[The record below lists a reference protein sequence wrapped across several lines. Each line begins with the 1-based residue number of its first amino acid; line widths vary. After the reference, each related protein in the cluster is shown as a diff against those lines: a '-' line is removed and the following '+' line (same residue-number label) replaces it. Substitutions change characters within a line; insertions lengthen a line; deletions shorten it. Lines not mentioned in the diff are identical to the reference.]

1 MEKAEKIEK
10 NIAPKTWWLR
20 IRLWLLMTVLFGIMY
35 ALVAVVGSLLGIT
48 SFLFYGLAAFG
59 FILLQYLIGPSIVGW
74 SMKVKYVTE
83 KDEPELHKMIAELA
97 KEAGIPK
104 PRVGISQIPIPNAF
118 AFGRWKSDG
127 RVCVTQGILDLLNKK
142 ELRAV
147 LGHEMSHLKHR
158 DVVIITLL
166 SVIPMI
172 CWVVAQS
179 TIWSSGDKKG
189 NAAIIG
195 VFAFLLYFIT
205 NLLILYAS
213 RIREYYADAGSVSL
227 NNEPHYLASALYK
240 LVKGSATIPK
250 AQLKQAEGMK
260 AFFANDV
267 SRAHDDI
274 LNLTELDLDKSGT
287 LEESEIAIL
296 KQKHL
301 KLSPLDSLMEVL
313 STHPNMLKRIKA
325 LAEMK

>member
-1 MEKAEKIEK
+1 MEKV
-10 NIAPKTWWLR
+10 APKTWWPR

-35 ALVAVVGSLLGIT
+35 ALIAVVASLLGIT
-48 SFLFYGLAAFG
+48 NIFFYGIVAFG

-83 KDEPELHKMIAELA
+83 KEEPELHKMVAELA

-118 AFGRWKSDG
+118 AFGRWKTDG

-172 CWVVAQS
+172 CWIVARS
-179 TIWSSGDKKG
+179 TIWSSGERRG
-189 NAAIIG
+189 SAAIIG
-195 VFAFLLYFIT
+195 IFAFLLYFIT

-213 RIREYYADAGSVSL
+213 RIREYYADMGAVSL
-227 NNEPHYLASALYK
+227 KNEPHYLASALFK
-240 LVKGSATIPK
+240 LVKGSSRIPK
-250 AQLKQAEGMK
+250 AHLKQAEGMTPEMRGNK
-260 AFFANDV
+260 IVVGEYV
-267 SRAHDDI
+267 SREI
-274 LNLTELDLDKSGT
+274 PTLTENVYRVLT
-287 LEESEIAIL
+287 EA
-296 KQKHL
+296 QK
-301 KLSPLDSLMEVL
+301 
-313 STHPNMLKRIKA
+313 NA
-325 LAEMK
+325 

>member
-1 MEKAEKIEK
+1 
-10 NIAPKTWWLR
+10 
-20 IRLWLLMTVLFGIMY
+20 
-35 ALVAVVGSLLGIT
+35 
-48 SFLFYGLAAFG
+48 
-59 FILLQYLIGPSIVGW
+59 
-74 SMKVKYVTE
+74 MKVKYVTE
-83 KDEPELHKMIAELA
+83 KEEPELHKMVAELA
-97 KEAGIPK
+97 KEANIPK

-172 CWVVAQS
+172 CWVVAQT
-179 TIWSSGDKKG
+179 TIWGRGDRKG

-195 VFAFLLYFIT
+195 IFAFVLYFIT

-227 NNEPHYLASALYK
+227 HNEPHYLASALYK
-240 LVKGSATIPK
+240 LVKGSARMPR
-250 AQLKQAEGMK
+250 AELKQAEGMK

-267 SRAHDDI
+267 SRAHDEIMQLDQ
-274 LNLTELDLDKSGT
+274 LDLDKSGT
-287 LEESEIAIL
+287 LEADEIAVL
-296 KQKHL
+296 KEKHL
-301 KLSPLDSLMEVL
+301 KLTALDSLMEIM
-313 STHPNMLKRIKA
+313 STHPNMMKRIKA

>member
-1 MEKAEKIEK
+1 MAT
-10 NIAPKTWWLR
+10 APKTWWLR

-35 ALVAVVGSLLGIT
+35 ALVAVVASLLGIT
-48 SFLFYGLAAFG
+48 SFLFYGIAAFG
-59 FILLQYLIGPSIVGW
+59 FILLQYMIGPSIVGW
-74 SMKVKYVTE
+74 SMKVKYVSE
-83 KDEPELHKMIAELA
+83 KEEPELHKMIEELA

-127 RVCVTQGILDLLNKK
+127 RVCVTQGILNLLNKH

-172 CWVVAQS
+172 CWIAARGAL
-179 TIWSSGDKKG
+179 WSSGDRRG
-189 NAAIIG
+189 NAAVIG
-195 VFAFLLYFIT
+195 IFAFILYFVT

-227 NNEPHYLASALYK
+227 KNEPHYLASALYK
-240 LVKGSATIPK
+240 LVKGSARIPR

-267 SRAHDDI
+267 SRAHDDV
-274 LNLTELDLDKSGT
+274 LNLTELDIDKSGT
-287 LEESEIAIL
+287 LEEHEIAIL
-296 KQKHL
+296 KGKHI
-301 KLSPLDSLMEVL
+301 KLNTLDKLMEIM
-313 STHPNMLKRIKA
+313 STHPNMLKRIKV